1 LGNLCGLKML
11 SLLCRYVYRLRR
23 CRKQSH
29 ILLGS
34 FQMLEH
40 AIDHASA
47 NLWLLLVFV
56 QESLHFLQIFEV
68 ADDVVDMILSLLF
81 GQEFG
86 IT

>member
-1 LGNLCGLKML
+1 M
-11 SLLCRYVYRLRR
+11 Y
-23 CRKQSH
+23 
-29 ILLGS
+29 
-34 FQMLEH
+34 
-40 AIDHASA
+40 ASA

>member
-1 LGNLCGLKML
+1 MFIGFVDVASRAISCSALFKCL
-11 SLLCRYVYRLRR
+11 STRLI
-23 CRKQSH
+23 
-29 ILLGS
+29 IL
-34 FQMLEH
+34 MY
-40 AIDHASA
+40 ASA